1 MSDSYTVD
9 DIQVLKG
16 LEAVR
21 KRPGMYIGGTGP
33 QGLHQL
39 VWEVLDN
46 SVDEALNGHCTRIT
60 VVLHA
65 DGSISVSDNGRGIPL
80 AKHPVTGKNTVE
92 TIFCNLHAG
101 GKFDDDTYKVAGG
114 LHGVGASVV
123 NALSKQMIVEVKREG
138 FQYIQEFQRGT
149 AVSKLRKLKPA
160 RGSGT
165 KVTFTPDPEIFD
177 DLALSKDLIRE
188 RLQIKAFLIAG
199 LKIRFTDESA
209 AVGEQFVYPE
219 GIRDFLKHLVSD
231 KPMIDAQPFHYRYD
245 NGLRLELC
253 MGWTAET
260 TSRILSFVNSIPTPG
275 GGTHE
280 TAFRNGITRAL
291 RTYMEKRNGLPK
303 GVKGIAA
310 EDVREGLVGVVS
322 VYLSG
327 NLEFQGQTKERLNS
341 GEAQQIE
348 PLVRTAFETWLH
360 QNPSQAAAVTNRII
374 LAAQARTASRAA
386 RDEVSR
392 KAATRRLT
400 LPGKL
405 ADCSSP
411 SRDKTELF
419 IVEGDSA
426 GGSSKQARDRKYQA
440 ILPIRGK
447 ILNVEQA
454 SLEKLKA
461 NKEIQSLIQSI
472 GTGIGKAFDYS
483 RLRYGKIIINTD
495 ADVDGHH
502 IATLLLT
509 FFYRYLGP
517 LVEKGHVYI
526 AMPPLY
532 RIRTGSGKKTKI
544 HYVFSD
550 EEKEKVLKQQRN
562 GKEAE
567 IQRFKGLGEMD
578 AKTLKSTTM
587 DPSTRTILRIG
598 VEDAIRTDEIF
609 DTLMGKDVRKRFIY
623 IKEHAREIQDLDI

>member
-1 MSDSYTVD
+1 MSDLYTVD

-21 KRPGMYIGGTGP
+21 KRPGMYIGGTGSS
-33 QGLHQL
+33 GLHQL
-39 VWEVLDN
+39 VWEVVDN
-46 SVDEALNGHCTRIT
+46 SVDEALNGHCKHID
-60 VVLHA
+60 VLLNS
-65 DGSISVSDNGRGIPL
+65 DGSITVSDNGRGIPIE
-80 AKHPVTGKNTVE
+80 KHPVTGKNTVE

-123 NALSKQMIVEVKREG
+123 NALSERMEVEVKRNG
-138 FQYIQEFQRGT
+138 FRYAQEFGRG
-149 AVSKLRKLKPA
+149 APVSKLRKLKPA

-165 KVTFTPDPEIFD
+165 KVTFKPDPEIFQ
-177 DLALSKDLIRE
+177 DLTFSKELIRE

-199 LKIRFTDESA
+199 LKVRLTDESA
-209 AVGEQFVYPE
+209 GVGEEFAYPE
-219 GIRDFLKHLVSD
+219 GIKDFLRHLLD
-231 KPMIDAQPFHYRYD
+231 ERPMIDAQPFHYQSD
-245 NGLRLELC
+245 NGLRLEVC
-253 MGWTAET
+253 MAWTADT
-260 TSRILSFVNSIPTPG
+260 SSRILSFVNSIPTPN

-280 TAFRNGITRAL
+280 AAYRSGITRAI

-303 GVKGIAA
+303 GVKGITA
-310 EDVREGLVGVVS
+310 EDVREGLVAVVS
-322 VYLSG
+322 VYLTG

-341 GEAQQIE
+341 SEAQQID
-348 PLVRTAFETWLH
+348 PLIRTAFETWLH
-360 QNPSQAAAVTNRII
+360 QNPSQAAAVMNRVV

-405 ADCSSP
+405 ADCSST
-411 SRDKTELF
+411 SRDNTELF

-426 GGSSKQARDRKYQA
+426 GGSSKQARDRKFQA

-454 SLEKLKA
+454 SLDKLKA

-509 FFYRYLGP
+509 FFYRYLEP
-517 LVEKGHVYI
+517 LVEKGHVYL

-532 RIRTGSGKKTKI
+532 RIRIGSGKKTEVR
-544 HYVFSD
+544 YVFSD
-550 EEKEKVLKQQRN
+550 REKEKLLKQRN
-562 GKEAE
+562 GKDVE

-587 DPSTRTILRIG
+587 DPASRTILR
-598 VEDAIRTDEIF
+598 VNVKDAAKTDEVF
-609 DTLMGKDVRKRFIY
+609 DTLMGRDVRKRFMF

>member
-1 MSDSYTVD
+1 MGDLYTVD

-39 VWEVLDN
+39 VWEVVDN
-46 SVDEALNGHCTRIT
+46 SVDEALNGHCKHMN
-60 VVLHA
+60 VVLNP
-65 DGSISVSDNGRGIPL
+65 DGSITVSDNGRGIPVEE
-80 AKHPVTGKNTVE
+80 HPVTGKNTVE

-101 GKFDDDTYKVAGG
+101 GKFDDDAYKVAGG

-123 NALSKQMIVEVKREG
+123 NALSERMEVEVKRNG
-138 FQYIQEFQRGT
+138 FTYAQEFRRGT
-149 AVSKLRKLKPA
+149 AVSELRKLKSA
-160 RGSGT
+160 RGTGT
-165 KVTFTPDPEIFD
+165 TVTFKPDPEIFH
-177 DLALSKDLIRE
+177 DLTFSKELIRE

-199 LKIRFTDESA
+199 LKIRLIDESEG
-209 AVGEQFVYPE
+209 VGEEFVYPE
-219 GIRDFLKHLVSD
+219 GIRDFLKHLVND
-231 KPMIDAQPFHYRYD
+231 RPTIDAQPFHYQSD
-245 NGLRLELC
+245 NGLRLEVC
-253 MGWTAET
+253 MAWTADT
-260 TSRILSFVNSIPTPG
+260 SSRILSFVNSIPTPN

-280 TAFRNGITRAL
+280 AAFRNGITRAV

-303 GVKGIAA
+303 GVKGITA
-310 EDVREGLVGVVS
+310 EDVREGLVAVVS
-322 VYLSG
+322 VYLTG

-341 GEAQQIE
+341 SEAHQID
-348 PLVRTAFETWLH
+348 PVIRTAFETWLH
-360 QNPSQAAAVTNRII
+360 QNPSQAAAITNRVV

-386 RDEVSR
+386 RDEVTR

-405 ADCSSP
+405 ADCSST
-411 SRDKTELF
+411 SRDRTELF

-426 GGSSKQARDRKYQA
+426 GGSSKQARDRKTQA

-454 SLEKLKA
+454 SLDKLKA
-461 NKEIQSLIQSI
+461 NREIQSLIQSI

-509 FFYRYLGP
+509 FFYRYLEP
-517 LVEKGHVYI
+517 LVERGHVYL

-532 RIRTGSGKKTKI
+532 RIRVGSGKKTQV

-550 EEKEKVLKQQRN
+550 REKEKLLKRSN

-587 DPSTRTILRIG
+587 DPESRTILR
-598 VEDAIRTDEIF
+598 VSVQDAARTNEVF
-609 DTLMGKDVRKRFIY
+609 DTLMGRDVRKRFLF